1 MAFLEN
7 LNFGSIVVSKRHV
20 GISLRYV
27 CIRNYDHESWL
38 AGHTALDYTALCNMH
53 VRAVLVYTLDYLI
66 NAHCAFIYFQEKSCP
81 VRPYSIVVNST
92 KTALCVYLFLEKI
105 PCPVRILDS

>member
-1 MAFLEN
+1 M
-7 LNFGSIVVSKRHV
+7 VSKRHV

-38 AGHTALDYTALCNMH
+38 AGHTALDYTALCNMR

-66 NAHCAFIYFQEKSCP
+66 NEHCAFIYFQEKYCP

-92 KTALCVYLFLEKI
+92 VTAMFFCFF
-105 PCPVRILDS
+105 